1 MLRMPHG
8 TTPPAP
14 STRRKPICRSTL
26 WRKYDAEQHP
36 FVRAYLPGRADVSTT
51 VRRDHVVDLV
61 VGNWRPFA
69 VHLDFVMVPTMRL
82 CVGRQSKRLQQV
94 PLPSFLLSFK

>member
-69 VHLDFVMVPTMRL
+69 VHLDFVMVADHATLRWATIQEVTAGAFAVVSVEL
-82 CVGRQSKRLQQV
+82 
-94 PLPSFLLSFK
+94 